1 MYKATCPAAH
11 ARLCREGRRACTGA
25 LDVAVGCAITLERLR
40 VVRAECMAARTTVPS
55 VLPTGHDLAH
65 RTLTVS
71 RAVRELLRPLS
82 PTQLV
87 HYFFYPL

>member
-1 MYKATCPAAH
+1 
-11 ARLCREGRRACTGA
+11 
-25 LDVAVGCAITLERLR
+25 
-40 VVRAECMAARTTVPS
+40 MAARTTVLS